1 YLILSLLL
9 LLSTLSCQV
18 FVLLTSPWGVSL
30 KSPSAL
36 SSLCHL
42 VMWAGQLL
50 KKIVKINNS
59 SNRVNKQD
67 LELFNNKLQKQQ
79 QQNEAL
85 QPLVRVDGGVV
96 NEVKLLH
103 KESRNMNSRVTQLY
117 MQLLHEIIHQRDNA
131 LEASQMGSLT
141 AGYRDHEHKYQ
152 HLSAL
157 LEEHCKSH
165 PAHPHLPVICPPSQ
179 PFHPH
184 THKHCTSNSMTNE
197 IQNDQNSKDLPSSSP
212 TMSSA
217 TFSIHCRT
225 PAGPFKDCLQVLKSG
240 YTTSYMYLL
249 KPEKSTDPNSQ
260 TVIQRRQDGSVNC
273 FGNIDIE
280 YWLRLENIYW
290 LTNQGNYKLLVNLE
304 DWRGQKTFAEY
315 ASFRVES
322 EGNAG
327 DSLTWHNNRNC
338 AHYYKGGCILYLGGH
353 HRSRYHDGV
362 YWIKFRG
369 GAYSLWKVSMM
380 IQPNANT
387 VD

>member
-1 YLILSLLL
+1 DSKRCC
-9 LLSTLSCQV
+9 SCI
-18 FVLLTSPWGVSL
+18 
-30 KSPSAL
+30 
-36 SSLCHL
+36 
-42 VMWAGQLL
+42 QLL

-157 LEEHCKSH
+157 LEEHCKRGGLSYGVHQERSH
-165 PAHPHLPVICPPSQ
+165 PAHPHLPVICP
-179 PFHPH
+179 
-184 THKHCTSNSMTNE
+184 NSMTNE

-212 TMSSA
+212 TMSTIPPPTGGA
-217 TFSIHCRT
+217 IEVQT

-315 ASFRVES
+315 ASFRQYQ
-322 EGNAG
+322 GNAG

>member
-1 YLILSLLL
+1 SRSTSGSPPNYNYLNLIK
-9 LLSTLSCQV
+9 
-18 FVLLTSPWGVSL
+18 F
-30 KSPSAL
+30 
-36 SSLCHL
+36 
-42 VMWAGQLL
+42 
-50 KKIVKINNS
+50 KINNS

-157 LEEHCKSH
+157 ASNQSAVLERSH
-165 PAHPHLPVICPPSQ
+165 PAHPHLPVICP

>member
-1 YLILSLLL
+1 CKEFSWRILFLL
-9 LLSTLSCQV
+9 
-18 FVLLTSPWGVSL
+18 FSPG
-30 KSPSAL
+30 
-36 SSLCHL
+36 
-42 VMWAGQLL
+42 AGRNQSLL

-157 LEEHCKSH
+157 LEEHCKRGGLSYGVHQERSH
-165 PAHPHLPVICPPSQ
+165 PAHPHLPVICP
-179 PFHPH
+179 
-184 THKHCTSNSMTNE
+184 NSMTNE

-212 TMSSA
+212 TMSI
-217 TFSIHCRT
+217 SIHCRT

-327 DSLTWHNNRNC
+327 DSLTWHNNKNSLPWKC
-338 AHYYKGGCILYLGGH
+338 FGYICFLVSPGNLGQKSIYILYLGGH